1 MLTQMHSPVLTPPLC
16 AATLAIP
23 HFSTTELSSAQ
34 QADSCISKVLQAPS
48 QSDQPPQVSEWW
60 QHPLRRYRQ
69 LWAVDILEV
78 PVSSD
83 NNHYLLVVQ
92 EYFTKWAD
100 AIPLIDQT
108 AARIT
113 GELIKLFSIYG
124 KPQVLHSD
132 QGRNFESSI
141 LAQTLEALGV
151 SKSRTTAYHPQDDGM
166 VERFNRT
173 LLQLLRSY
181 VEKQSDW
188 EHYLP
193 LVLYAYRTSI
203 HSSTGSSPFMLMY
216 GRLPIL
222 TPFSQSPAF
231 DAVTYPT
238 HLRAK
243 MAELK
248 DLFDI
253 NLAAAA
259 SHQKASYD
267 QHTSSPNFSVGDSVW
282 LSVPTAGKLD
292 PRWEGKWRIKAIK
305 SPVNMDI
312 SDGTHTK
319 VVHTNRLQHRNL
331 PSFCDRLETETHKN
345 APYDDTQQSWNPP
358 TVDHVYIHRLLQ
370 FQRDATPNGHDAC
383 LTG

>member
-1 MLTQMHSPVLTPPLC
+1 MWNNIAENVRN
-16 AATLAIP
+16 ANN
-23 HFSTTELSSAQ
+23 LSSQ
-34 QADSCISKVLQAPS
+34 CLRVHHYVPVGRS
-48 QSDQPPQVSEWW
+48 W
-60 QHPLRRYRQ
+60 QMI
-69 LWAVDILEV
+69 AVDILEV

-83 NNHYLLVVQ
+83 NNRYLLVVQ
-92 EYFTKWAD
+92 DYFTKWAD

-124 KPQVLHSD
+124 QPQVLHSD

-141 LAQTLEALGV
+141 LAQTLEAFGV
-151 SKSRTTAYHPQDDGM
+151 SKSRTTAYHPQGDGM

-222 TPFSQSPAF
+222 TPFSQSPTF
-231 DAVTYPT
+231 DAVSYPA

-248 DLFDI
+248 DFVDT
-253 NLAAAA
+253 NLAAVA

-282 LSVPTAGKLD
+282 LSVPTAGKID
-292 PRWEGKWRIKAIK
+292 PRWEERWRIRAIK
-305 SPVNMDI
+305 SPVNMEI
-312 SDGTHTK
+312 SDGTRTK
-319 VVHTNRLQHRNL
+319 VVHRIGCNTVTCQVSVIDLRLKHIRMHHMTTLSNCGTH
-331 PSFCDRLETETHKN
+331 PRLTMCT
-345 APYDDTQQSWNPP
+345 Y
-358 TVDHVYIHRLLQ
+358 HRLLQ
-370 FQRDATPNGHDAC
+370 FQ
-383 LTG
+383 